1 MTTQEKTKIALDMIR
16 SLQFKENE
24 KKSLIQAIMTE
35 LDVPLLDFMPEYNRQ
50 IVEVLRDSMQP
61 VFDLLSV
68 SQNTFVGEKQ
78 VDAAEKK
85 VKKTKPEHKEK
96 PVKLNKDGTP
106 RKPYTRRQKAK
117 EDSPSLP
124 EPEQIKTC
132 EEPQPS
138 SEEQN
143 SPSEEKAT
151 SEENV
156 TLEENATT
164 EQNVSENLNPPP
176 SIAEKTEEDV
186 QKNKRIDG
194 KILYQSP
201 NNPKSLMV
209 SNEII
214 PNLRIWG
221 VVVPYQNKKGVFGVS
236 FFEEKKVMIVKKAVA
251 KAKSF
256 PKFFGN
262 EWEVMNE
269 RHKKS
274 LIAAQTKI
282 NKILEQ
288 LHGDPVHGN
297 YLTYPFSG
305 KENATIIRYAIEL
318 PDVNLD

>member
-24 KKSLIQAIMTE
+24 KKSLLQAIMTE
-35 LDVPLLDFMPEYNRQ
+35 LGVPLLDLMPEYNRQ

-68 SQNTFVGEKQ
+68 SQNTFVEEKQ
-78 VDAAEKK
+78 VDVAEKK

-117 EDSPSLP
+117 EDLLPLP
-124 EPEQIKTC
+124 EPEQIKTS
-132 EEPQPS
+132 EESQPL

-143 SPSEEKAT
+143 AT
-151 SEENV
+151 SQKNV
-156 TLEENATT
+156 TT

-176 SIAEKTEEDV
+176 SIAEKTEGAEP
-186 QKNKRIDG
+186 KNKRIDG
-194 KILYQSP
+194 KILYQNP

-214 PNLRIWG
+214 PDLRIWG
-221 VVVPYQNKKGVFGVS
+221 VVVPYQDKKGVFGIS

-269 RHKKS
+269 RHKTS
-274 LIAAQTKI
+274 LLAVQTKL
-282 NKILEQ
+282 NKILAQ
-288 LHGDPVHGN
+288 LHGDLVQGN
-297 YLTYPFSG
+297 YLTYPFLG
-305 KENATIIRYAIEL
+305 KGNATIIRYAIEL
-318 PDVNLD
+318 PDVSLD

>member
-35 LDVPLLDFMPEYNRQ
+35 LDVPLLDLMPEYNRQ

-68 SQNTFVGEKQ
+68 SQNTFVEEKQ
-78 VDAAEKK
+78 VDVAEKE
-85 VKKTKPEHKEK
+85 VKKTKSEHKEK

-106 RKPYTRRQKAK
+106 RKPYTRRSKAK
-117 EDSPSLP
+117 EDLLPLP
-124 EPEQIKTC
+124 EPEQIKTS

-138 SEEQN
+138 SEGQD
-143 SPSEEKAT
+143 SP

-164 EQNVSENLNPPP
+164 EQNVSENLNQSP
-176 SIAEKTEEDV
+176 SIAEKTEEEEP
-186 QKNKRIDG
+186 KNQRIDG
-194 KILYQSP
+194 KILYQNP
-201 NNPKSLMV
+201 NNSKSLMV

-214 PNLRIWG
+214 PNLRVWG
-221 VVVPYQNKKGVFGVS
+221 VVVPYQNKKGVFGIS

-269 RHKKS
+269 RHKTS
-274 LIAAQTKI
+274 LLAAQTKI
-282 NKILEQ
+282 NKILEK
-288 LHGDPVHGN
+288 LHGDLVQGN

-305 KENATIIRYAIEL
+305 KENATVIRYAIEL
-318 PDVNLD
+318 PDVNLE